1 MNELQ
6 KIDLTGS
13 HTHDRTRT
21 SVLRQLAL
29 LQTLSLE
36 ELREQWLDLY
46 GAAPPQYKA
55 AFLRKRLAFRIQ
67 ELFYGGLADAV
78 KAQLAQVAQR
88 DPVATVHRRIPEE
101 RKAPTGILPGTRLV
115 RIWRDQR
122 HEVSVQADGY
132 EYDGRTFRSL
142 SAVAKAIT
150 GTQWN
155 GKVFFGLK
163 KAYGQPAAGGAH
175 AR

>member
-29 LQTLSLE
+29 LQTLSQE
-36 ELREQWLDLY
+36 QLREKWLDLY
-46 GAAPPQYKA
+46 GDEPPQYKK
-55 AFLRKRLAFRIQ
+55 AFLQKRLAFRIQ
-67 ELFYGGLADAV
+67 ELFYGGLSEPV
-78 KAQLAQVAQR
+78 KAHLVQVANS
-88 DPVATVHRRIPEE
+88 DPVATVHRRIPEV
-101 RKAPTGILPGTRLV
+101 RQAPAAILPGTRLV

-122 HEVSVQADGY
+122 HEVTVQTDGY

-142 SAVAKAIT
+142 SAVARAIT

-155 GKVFFGLK
+155 GPLFFGLRK
-163 KAYGQPAAGGAH
+163 NGEE